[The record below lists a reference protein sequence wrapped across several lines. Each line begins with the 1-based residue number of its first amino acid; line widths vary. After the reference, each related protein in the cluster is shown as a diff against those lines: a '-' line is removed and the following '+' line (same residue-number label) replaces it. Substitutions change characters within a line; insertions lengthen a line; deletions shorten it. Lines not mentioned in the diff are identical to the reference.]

1 MKQAAFFLFAVAIA
15 WAIFFRPST
24 DVKPIARVDVSAASA
39 SVDIAQPVSVAPPS
53 THPQV
58 EVAVLPVAPSED
70 ASHRPQAPPNTLP
83 FRLHGEYV
91 VSHGDL
97 LLGKPTRGDFP
108 QEGFVPLP
116 KFQDWDGR
124 EIAYSLH
131 QDLTDTDRVL
141 KVIEYFNENTPVRF
155 VPLKDQK
162 DSIVFAPSTV
172 PLCLSYVGK
181 VGGHQ
186 PIFLDHR
193 CGEREITHEIL
204 HALGF
209 VHEHSRPDRDQYV
222 RVNWQNIEAD
232 KQGQYEI
239 VPDAMALPYRDRPF
253 DFNSATIYNG
263 TDFGRMRGDI
273 TLEGLSGEKIEPVAF
288 GISPEDLAR
297 LHIKY
302 GQKSAK

>member
-1 MKQAAFFLFAVAIA
+1 MKQAAFLLLAGVIA
-15 WAIFFRPST
+15 WAVFFRPAE
-24 DVKPIARVDVSAASA
+24 VVRPISKVDVQSAPAA
-39 SVDIAQPVSVAPPS
+39 EEIAPPASVAPTS
-53 THPQV
+53 THPKV
-58 EVAVLPVAPSED
+58 EVAVMPLATSED
-70 ASHRPQAPPNTLP
+70 ASLRPKAPANTLP

-91 VSHGDL
+91 VSHGDML
-97 LLGKPTRGDFP
+97 MGKPTRGDFP
-108 QEGFVPLP
+108 QEGFVPIP
-116 KFQDWDGR
+116 KFQDWDER

-141 KVIEYFNENTPVRF
+141 RVIEYFNENTPVRF

-222 RVNWQNIEAD
+222 RVNWQNIEVD

-253 DFNSATIYNG
+253 DFTSATIYSE

-273 TLEGLSGEKIEPVAF
+273 TLVGLGGQKVEPVSI

-297 LHIKY
+297 LHIKF
-302 GQKSAK
+302 GKNLTK